1 MKHKAWTD
9 KLLSK
14 IGKGKRDFDLEDEIK
29 SIINTGKEK
38 GSINQQS
45 CEMIQSVLE
54 LREKVVREVVVP
66 RTEIIAVSSDSAIE
80 DILELIS
87 NHGHTRMPV
96 YDGSVDNIVGIL
108 NVKDLLKFWA
118 KPSDTFDIS
127 SILRKAYYIPETK
140 SIHLLLHELKEKKS
154 HMAIVIDEYG
164 GTSGL
169 VTLEDLI
176 EEIVG
181 EIHDEHD
188 AEGNAFTLLAN
199 DEVLVDSRVEIEE
212 FEEYFG
218 VKIPEGKFETLG
230 GLIFHIIR
238 KIPIPGEVI
247 CYDNFEMII
256 ESADERRIKKIRVR
270 TIDKTSKV

>member
-1 MKHKAWTD
+1 MKHKTWVD
-9 KLLSK
+9 NLLSK
-14 IGKGKRDFDLEDEIK
+14 IGKEKRKFNLEEEIE

-38 GSINQQS
+38 GFIDQRS
-45 CEMIQSVLE
+45 CEMIQSVLA
-54 LREKVVREVVVP
+54 LRGKMVREVVVP

-80 DILELIS
+80 DVLGLVS

-96 YDGSVDNIVGIL
+96 YDGSVDNIIGIL
-108 NVKDLLKFWA
+108 NAKDLLRFWA
-118 KPSDTFDIS
+118 KPPDTCDIS
-127 SILRKAYYIPETK
+127 SILREAYYIPETK
-140 SIHLLLHELKEKKS
+140 NIHLLLHELKEKKS

-164 GTSGL
+164 GTAGL

-188 AEGNAFTLLAN
+188 VEENAFTVLAN
-199 DEVLVDSRVEIEE
+199 GDVLVDSRVEIEE

-218 VKIPEGKFETLG
+218 VEIPEGKFETLG

-238 KIPIPGEVI
+238 KIPIPGEVV
-247 CYDNFEMII
+247 CYDNFEMVI
-256 ESADERRIKKIRVR
+256 ESADERRIKKIRIR
-270 TIDKTSKV
+270 AINKMPKV

>member
-1 MKHKAWTD
+1 
-9 KLLSK
+9 
-14 IGKGKRDFDLEDEIK
+14 
-29 SIINTGKEK
+29 
-38 GSINQQS
+38 
-45 CEMIQSVLE
+45 MIQSVLE

-66 RTEIIAVSSDSAIE
+66 RTEIIAVSSDSGIE
-80 DILELIS
+80 DILELVT

-108 NVKDLLKFWA
+108 NVKDLLRFWT

-140 SIHLLLHELKEKKS
+140 NIHLLLHELKEKKS

-188 AEGNAFTLLAN
+188 AEGNAFTVLAN
-199 DEVLVDSRVEIEE
+199 GEVLVDSRVEIEE